1 MRTSSKI
8 LETIERV
15 LTSPGWTYCAL
26 WHYPPFAP
34 MTRAPSRQSTPG
46 RSERETSR

>member
-1 MRTSSKI
+1 MRASTKV
-8 LETIERV
+8 LLAIERV

-34 MTRAPSRQSTPG
+34 VPRRHQVLN
-46 RSERETSR
+46 